1 MLNYLLNLTA
11 CWLIFYGLYYFLL
24 RKNTFFHSN
33 RFFLLIGLLVGVW
46 IPQIDLSIWL
56 QQDNSELLEYF
67 VQPLQYQLPVIEVGE
82 NNPLPATTF
91 SWTSVL
97 WGIYLLGVIIASA
110 RFFYG
115 VYQLRQLY
123 KGAQLESKH
132 GYTLVLSQK
141 PHLPFSFFSLLFI
154 SAAISYSEDDE
165 QQIVEHELAHIK
177 GWHSIDVLMIELL
190 KIIFWFHPLVYFYQ
204 AAMRDVHE
212 YIADEKVLQNNRPK
226 AYGQLLIR
234 QLQSRPHIAFANH
247 FVESQLKKRIIMM
260 TRTKSSRSKLWR
272 YALVLPL
279 FAFAMMAFSNKAVSL
294 DNISEPTTLV
304 SGDGEVDEMPRFPG
318 CEDLD
323 GTAREQCAQKKLLEF
338 IYMNIKYPAEAR
350 KNGIQGT
357 VVVKFVVGKEGT
369 VKDIEIV
376 KEIGGTCGEA
386 AKKVVEKMNADGI
399 RWVPGVKDGKAVD
412 VEINLPVSF
421 KLANDDTPAKKEE
434 NVHQHKN
441 ELDKIHVVGHGT
453 PKEIFKVVEEMP
465 RFPGCEDLDGDAKE
479 RQLCSQKKL
488 LEFIYQN
495 ITYPREAKEANQEG
509 MVVVKFIVNTEG
521 TLENAK
527 IIRDP
532 APSLSAEVLRLIYM
546 MNQMDEKWIPGKQ
559 RGQKVNVEFNLPVR
573 FKLDSGSSEQ
583 PLNKDNYLALDEF
596 ITAPN
601 PTTGSFNLRFK
612 GPQGAIR
619 IDVTDI
625 SGRPVITKEVN
636 NFDGFYDETLDLS
649 GNAAGVYVI
658 SVVQGAKRYSQV
670 IMLQQ

>member
-1 MLNYLLNLTA
+1 
-11 CWLIFYGLYYFLL
+11 
-24 RKNTFFHSN
+24 
-33 RFFLLIGLLVGVW
+33 
-46 IPQIDLSIWL
+46 
-56 QQDNSELLEYF
+56 
-67 VQPLQYQLPVIEVGE
+67 
-82 NNPLPATTF
+82 
-91 SWTSVL
+91 
-97 WGIYLLGVIIASA
+97 
-110 RFFYG
+110 
-115 VYQLRQLY
+115 
-123 KGAQLESKH
+123 
-132 GYTLVLSQK
+132 
-141 PHLPFSFFSLLFI
+141 
-154 SAAISYSEDDE
+154 
-165 QQIVEHELAHIK
+165 
-177 GWHSIDVLMIELL
+177 
-190 KIIFWFHPLVYFYQ
+190 
-204 AAMRDVHE
+204 
-212 YIADEKVLQNNRPK
+212 
-226 AYGQLLIR
+226 
-234 QLQSRPHIAFANH
+234 
-247 FVESQLKKRIIMM
+247 M

-294 DNISEPTTLV
+294 DNISEPTTFV

-323 GTAREQCAQKKLLEF
+323 VQEREQCSQKKLLTF
-338 IYMNIKYPAEAR
+338 IYKNIKYPAEAR
-350 KNGIQGT
+350 KNGIQGM
-357 VVVKFVVGKEGT
+357 VVVKFVVGKEGKLKNLE
-369 VKDIEIV
+369 VV
-376 KEIGGTCGEA
+376 REIGGGCGEA
-386 AKKVVEKMNADGI
+386 AMQVVEMMNEEDI
-399 RWVPGVKDGKAVD
+399 RWIPGKKDGKAVD
-412 VEINLPVSF
+412 VEFNLPVRF
-421 KLANDDTPAKKEE
+421 KLANDDQPKEKDEVVEHEHE
-434 NVHQHKN
+434 NK
-441 ELDKIHVVGHGT
+441 LDEVHVVGYGQ
-453 PKEIFKVVEEMP
+453 PKREIFKVVEEMP

-509 MVVVKFIVNTEG
+509 VVVVKFIVNTEG
-521 TLENAK
+521 ELEDAK
-527 IIRDP
+527 IVRDP

-546 MNQMDEKWIPGKQ
+546 MNQMDENWIPGKQ

-596 ITAPN
+596 TTAPN

-658 SVVQGAKRYSQV
+658 SVVQGAKRFSQV